1 MITTARDRRR
11 SFDAFWRGLLK
22 ERQTSARSVAH
33 ERRRIAADVHDLVMQ
48 DLALALAHART
59 LTDHPDG
66 NEQATTVVMAG
77 ERALAGARQ
86 IVAGLT
92 RHESHPIVEVLETS
106 VRVAARGTRLIF
118 DAQHTPTSPQP
129 DQPTR
134 EALVHIAR
142 EAVTNA
148 VKHSRPDLV
157 EVTLTRTDEWCLT
170 VRDRGIGFDAHE
182 QLSAGFGLASM
193 RQHADALGGRLNLSS
208 EAGTGTTVEALLP

>member
-22 ERQTSARSVAH
+22 ERQTSARALAH

-48 DLALALAHART
+48 DLAFALAHART
-59 LTDHPDG
+59 LTDDEVNG
-66 NEQATTVVMAG
+66 DQATTVVLAG

-92 RHESHPIVEVLETS
+92 RRESHPIVEVLETS
-106 VRVAARGTRLIF
+106 VRVAARGTRLVF
-118 DAQHTPTSPQP
+118 DAEQAPASPQP

-134 EALVHIAR
+134 EALLHIAR

-148 VKHSRPDLV
+148 VKHSQPEVV
-157 EVTLTRTDEWCLT
+157 EVTLARTDEWCLT
-170 VRDRGIGFDAHE
+170 VRDRGMGFNAQE
-182 QLSAGFGLASM
+182 QSSAGFGLASM
-193 RQHADALGGRLNLSS
+193 RQHADALGGRLHLSS